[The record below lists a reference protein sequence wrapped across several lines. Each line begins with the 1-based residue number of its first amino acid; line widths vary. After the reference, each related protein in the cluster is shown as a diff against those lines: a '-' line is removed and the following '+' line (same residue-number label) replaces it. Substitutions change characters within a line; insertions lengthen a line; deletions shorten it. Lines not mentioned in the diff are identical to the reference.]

1 MFIRKL
7 IGDENMHKEL
17 STLQGFVVTLMMVS
31 PMFITLF
38 KNRPTEKDVIFIH
51 GYYFGIIIFFLVCEF
66 LGV

>member
-1 MFIRKL
+1 M
-7 IGDENMHKEL
+7 DKEL
-17 STLQGFVVTLMMVS
+17 TTYEGLIVILMMVS